1 MGCLWQNRN
10 GRALASTPKSY
21 FLTIIHMIRGNGA
34 TPQGSRILASLAILA
49 VATVCVVLVVDTET
63 TGDMT
68 LESTRPA
75 AEQKASTSVS
85 ATKPGAP
92 ATKLVQIPMILAS
105 DEDMRR
111 AIYAKERKAAKA
123 KEVRHKKH
131 QEDRREHQAAQKA
144 RKQRQRGAPE
154 DCQDQ
159 QGRQARQE
167 EGRPQSEESQTQGT
181 QEGSTQGEESQACRS
196 QAGQESQS
204 QGKAQGG

>member
-1 MGCLWQNRN
+1 
-10 GRALASTPKSY
+10 
-21 FLTIIHMIRGNGA
+21 MIRGNGA

-131 QEDRREHQAAQKA
+131 
-144 RKQRQRGAPE
+144 
-154 DCQDQ
+154 
-159 QGRQARQE
+159 
-167 EGRPQSEESQTQGT
+167 
-181 QEGSTQGEESQACRS
+181 
-196 QAGQESQS
+196 
-204 QGKAQGG
+204 